1 MLPDERMSSRRA
13 LTLPLFAD
21 SAVPFALSTQTLAS
35 QAEQQPLME
44 ARPVAKSQS
53 MTAGRSSG
61 MLPVKA
67 DPKVGANVGIGA
79 HNRQALQQ
87 AISQAN
93 VIVQGT
99 G

>member
-1 MLPDERMSSRRA
+1 MLPDERMSCRRA
-13 LTLPLFAD
+13 LTLPLFTD

-35 QAEQQPLME
+35 QAEQPLME
-44 ARPVAKSQS
+44 AKPVAKSQS

-93 VIVQGT
+93 VIVQGS